1 VTGIEDIIRT
11 LLPLG
16 KTADPLILPQGVKTI
31 PPPGQ
36 ELVSIAL
43 MAYVPYQFVLREIE
57 DIVKG
62 NRQLYHPQI
71 GREMPS
77 ISRNR
82 GDDLL
87 PYFVAEPLELLQS

>member
-36 ELVSIAL
+36 ELVGIAL
-43 MAYVPYQFVLREIE
+43 MAYVPYQFVPREVE

-62 NRQLYHPQI
+62 HCQLHHPQI
-71 GREMPS
+71 GREVTPVF
-77 ISRNR
+77 RNR

-87 PYFVAEPLELLQS
+87 PYLMAEPLELLQP